1 MGGLPL
7 TKFLLECSCPKDGF
21 DDIKLL
27 SFRAIFVVSMNK
39 LTLKAIA
46 AHFNVSVST
55 VSKAIND
62 SHEISEE
69 LKVKIRKFAKQNHY
83 KPNRVALNLLNRNT
97 KTIGVVIPNILNY
110 FFVQVL
116 FGIEQVA
123 DERGYSIITCS
134 TNESL
139 GKEVKIL
146 DFLCSGSVD
155 GVIISTVAG
164 EAQLSEHIAHFEEL
178 LQKQIPLV
186 MFDRVTEM
194 IECDKV
200 VVDDIE
206 AGYKATKHFLE
217 TGCRSLAII
226 NPIPNSSIGRLRI
239 EGFKRALKEQGIPFD
254 SDMVVSLGVEDDL
267 ELTLSLSLNLKEL
280 NGILVFDEITTVK
293 VMDLLRSKGFLIPKD
308 ISVIGFTN
316 GELSRYASPPVT
328 MISQHGRFIGETSAN
343 KLIDRIEGK
352 DDKAKF
358 ETKTIK
364 TSLVVR
370 QSTLSMGQ
378 QDS

>member
-1 MGGLPL
+1 MVPM
-7 TKFLLECSCPKDGF
+7 TK
-21 DDIKLL
+21 
-27 SFRAIFVVSMNK
+27 M
-39 LTLKAIA
+39 TLKTIA
-46 AHFNVSVST
+46 AHFKVSTST

-69 LKVKIRKFAKQNHY
+69 LKVKIRKFAKDNHY

-116 FGIEQVA
+116 YGIEQIA
-123 DERGYSIITCS
+123 DERGYSIVTCS
-134 TNESL
+134 TNESIE
-139 GKEVKIL
+139 KEAKIL
-146 DFLCSGSVD
+146 DFLCTGSVD

-164 EAQLSEHIAHFEEL
+164 ETQLSDHIEHFQEL
-178 LQKQIPLV
+178 LRMQVPLV

-200 VVDDIE
+200 VVDDFE

-217 TGCRSLAII
+217 TGCTSVAIV
-226 NPIPNSSIGRLRI
+226 NPIPNTPIARLRVAGYKKALEE
-239 EGFKRALKEQGIPFD
+239 EGIDFNENFVVPVAANDDFD
-254 SDMVVSLGVEDDL
+254 
-267 ELTLSLSLNLKEL
+267 LTLSLSLDLKKV
-280 NGILVFDEITTVK
+280 NGVLVFDEITTVK
-293 VMDLLRSKGFLIPKD
+293 TMDFLRSKGYKIPDD

-316 GELSRYASPPVT
+316 GELSKYASPPVT

-343 KLIDRIEGK
+343 KLIDRIEQNDGQ
-352 DDKAKF
+352 DGF

-370 QSTLSMGQ
+370 ESTLQSQ
-378 QDS
+378 KHKH